1 MPTQESLTA
10 SLRFFALDGDLDIED
25 VDHAAQIALED
36 GRISASEAMDLRAAI
51 EKYRTQIDPQARAYL
66 EDLVAGKAPQLVNR
80 TLLAAAPRG
89 RDKELY
95 LSLIHI

>member
-36 GRISASEAMDLRAAI
+36 GRISTTEAAGCPSTSE
-51 EKYRTQIDPQARAYL
+51 
-66 EDLVAGKAPQLVNR
+66 
-80 TLLAAAPRG
+80 
-89 RDKELY
+89 
-95 LSLIHI
+95 